1 MGGSDKPKVLAI
13 GGPTASGKTSLSV
26 TLAKRLNGEVVCVDS
41 MQIYCGLDVGTA
53 KVTEEEMQGVPHHLV
68 GFLAPEETFSV
79 ADFVALADRCIRDI
93 SARGKLPVLVGGTGL
108 YMESLLSGVR
118 FAEQKTDPAVRRQL
132 EEQAAQLG
140 ADAMHEKLAQIDPE
154 YAATV
159 HPNNVGRV
167 LRALELFQI
176 TGVTMTRQRAESKP
190 SEPPYDSLLFC
201 IGFEDRSVLYQRID
215 RRVDLMLEQGILREA
230 RLVYD
235 HRDTYHTAAQ
245 AIGYKEFFPYFCG
258 ESPLEPCVDK
268 LKQASRNYAKR
279 QLTWFRRM
287 PQTLWLDGIQGNLEA
302 QALAHIHAH
311 WPQVE
316 PGVCEPL
323 NP

>member
-26 TLAKRLNGEVVCVDS
+26 ALAKRLNGEVICVDS
-41 MQIYCGLDVGTA
+41 MQIYRGLDVGTA
-53 KVTEEEMQGVPHHLV
+53 KVTKEEMQGVPHHLV

-108 YMESLLSGVR
+108 YMESLLNGIR
-118 FAEQKTDPAVRRQL
+118 FAEQKTDPAIRRQL

-140 ADAMHEKLAQIDPE
+140 AEAMHERLGDIDPE

-167 LRALELFQI
+167 LRALELFQS
-176 TGVTMTRQRAESKP
+176 TGVTMTSQRAQSKP
-190 SEPPYDSLLFC
+190 VEPPYDSLLFC
-201 IGFEDRSVLYQRID
+201 IGFEDRSILYQRID
-215 RRVDLMLEQGILREA
+215 RRVDLMLEQGILEEA
-230 RLVYD
+230 RLVFD
-235 HRDTYHTAAQ
+235 HRETYHTAAQ
-245 AIGYKEFFPYFCG
+245 AIGYKEFFPYFLG

-287 PQTLWLDGIQGNLEA
+287 PRTIWLDGIQGELEA
-302 QALAHIHAH
+302 QTHAWIRAR
-311 WPQVE
+311 WPEMHAGQ
-316 PGVCEPL
+316 
-323 NP
+323 

>member
-1 MGGSDKPKVLAI
+1 M
-13 GGPTASGKTSLSV
+13 
-26 TLAKRLNGEVVCVDS
+26 
-41 MQIYCGLDVGTA
+41 
-53 KVTEEEMQGVPHHLV
+53 
-68 GFLAPEETFSV
+68 

-159 HPNNVGRV
+159 YPNNVGRV

-215 RRVDLMLEQGILREA
+215 RRVDLMLEQGILREPGWSMIIVIPTIRLPRPSAIRNSFRISAEKA
-230 RLVYD
+230 RWSPVWTSSNRLPEIMQSGSSPGFAVCPRPFGWMEFRAIWRRRHLPIFTRTGRKWSLV
-235 HRDTYHTAAQ
+235 
-245 AIGYKEFFPYFCG
+245 
-258 ESPLEPCVDK
+258 CV
-268 LKQASRNYAKR
+268 N
-279 QLTWFRRM
+279 
-287 PQTLWLDGIQGNLEA
+287 
-302 QALAHIHAH
+302 H
-311 WPQVE
+311 
-316 PGVCEPL
+316 
-323 NP
+323 

>member
-1 MGGSDKPKVLAI
+1 MGGSDKPRVLAI

-26 TLAKRLNGEVVCVDS
+26 ELAKRLNGEVVCVDS
-41 MQIYCGLDVGTA
+41 MQIYRGLDVGTA

-68 GFLAPEETFSV
+68 GFLAPEEAFSV

-108 YMESLLSGVR
+108 YMESLLCGLR

-132 EEQAAQLG
+132 EEEAERLG
-140 ADAMHEKLAQIDPE
+140 VDAMHEKLAQIDPE

-167 LRALELFQI
+167 LRALELFQV

-215 RRVDLMLEQGILREA
+215 RRVDLMLEQGILEEA
-230 RLVYD
+230 QLVYD
-235 HRDTYHTAAQ
+235 HRDTYRTAAQ
-245 AIGYKEFFPYFCG
+245 AIGYKEFFPYLCG
-258 ESPLEPCVDK
+258 ESTLEPCVEK

-287 PQTLWLDGIQGNLEA
+287 PQTIWLDGMRGNLEE
-302 QALAHIHAH
+302 QAWAFIQER
-311 WPQVE
+311 WPR
-316 PGVCEPL
+316 PDAGL
-323 NP
+323 